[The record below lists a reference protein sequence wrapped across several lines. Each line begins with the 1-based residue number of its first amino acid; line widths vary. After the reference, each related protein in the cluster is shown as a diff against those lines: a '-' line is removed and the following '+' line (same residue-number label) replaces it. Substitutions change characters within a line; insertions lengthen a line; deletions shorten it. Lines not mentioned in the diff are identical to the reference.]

1 MKVLKFSASW
11 CQPCKML
18 QKIID
23 IAGDKIT
30 VDIESLDIDVDTKA
44 AMSYNVRGVPT
55 LILVDDVGNEIKRNV
70 GMLTEERLLEWLK

>member
-23 IAGDKIT
+23 VAGDKIT
-30 VDIESLDIDVDTKA
+30 VDIESIDIDEDTKT
-44 AMSYNVRGVPT
+44 AMQYNVRGVPT
-55 LILVDDVGNEIKRNV
+55 LVLIDDVGNEIKRNV
-70 GMLTEERLLEWLK
+70 GMITEERLLEWLK